1 MCVIGDHNHSHIQL
15 CLVEDVESPAA
26 QQQLCL
32 SRPRV
37 HGLPPALATTGH
49 NILLLSGTNSFLVY
63 NAMEPQPIIVHK

>member
-1 MCVIGDHNHSHIQL
+1 MCVTGDHNHSHIQL

-26 QQQLCL
+26 QLCL

-63 NAMEPQPIIVHK
+63 KAMEPQPIIVHE